1 MKKISYLIAILFFSV
16 LFIFGCSSSD
26 DSSSSDNDVNT
37 AAEDEI
43 VFVVSSVFESLDT
56 IADSSAAAAAE
67 SVSVMFSTSAGCIS
81 TSPDPVDFE
90 APFTVTYSSCD
101 LEESGVLASGTLSF
115 AGTVSGSNITIT
127 ISGTANIIG
136 GGATISKMIFD
147 LSVVAP
153 WNSTTGQI
161 SGEPTS
167 ITGTITADGTSHN
180 AANITWGDGDDIPAI
195 TDPHFVVAGQVDS
208 SSLVIFSKDGSAWG
222 YPNITEIPS
231 SAVTLNDIA
240 CNSASDCVTVG
251 DSGTIFYSSDGIT
264 WNLGNSSIGTNID
277 LMGVSFGANRW
288 VAVGEGPS
296 SSLGTIIYSDNN
308 GITWS
313 ATNVAGVTYGL
324 QDVAYGDGGGATNW
338 VALSPSGKSWMSVDG
353 ISWTMEDLASLYT
366 DQGWMNS
373 ISFGNNTWVAVGD
386 LGCIYYANDPSSV
399 GNWTRTTYSGSL
411 NLSGVA
417 YGNANFI
424 AVGQGVGSFGSTA
437 AVLIV
442 SGDNGQNWVEKSL
455 PSSFTDVN
463 RPLTDVAY
471 GEVRWSALGSWGDH
485 LISSDDGNT
494 WETIALDK
502 YGARAIA
509 HRP

>member
-1 MKKISYLIAILFFSV
+1 MRKISYLITILLFSSLFF
-16 LFIFGCSSSD
+16 FGCSSSD
-26 DSSSSDNDVNT
+26 DSSSSDSDVNT
-37 AAEDEI
+37 AVEDEI
-43 VFVVSSVFESLDT
+43 VFVVDGVFDSLDS
-56 IADSSAAAAAE
+56 IADSSAGAE
-67 SVSVMFSTSAGCIS
+67 SVAVVFSTSNGCIS

-127 ISGTANIIG
+127 ISGTANISG
-136 GGATISKMIFD
+136 GGTTTSEMIFD
-147 LSVVAP
+147 LSIVAP
-153 WNSTTGQI
+153 WDSTTGQF

-167 ITGTITADGTSHN
+167 VTGTVTADGTSYN
-180 AANITWGDGDDIPAI
+180 AADITWEDSDSSSAV
-195 TDPHFVVAGQVDS
+195 TDPHFVVAGQADS
-208 SSLVIFSKDGSAWG
+208 SSFVIYSKDGSAWG
-222 YPNITEIPS
+222 YPNVTEIPDS
-231 SAVTLNDIA
+231 DVTLNDIA

-251 DSGTIFYSSDGIT
+251 DNGTVFYSSDGIT
-264 WNLGNSSIGTNID
+264 WNPGNSNLGPNID

-288 VAVGEGPS
+288 VAVGEGDS

-308 GITWS
+308 GMTWS

-324 QDVAYGDGGGATNW
+324 QDVAYGDGSGATKW

-353 ISWTMEDLASLYT
+353 NSWTMEDLAGLYV

-373 ISFGNNTWVAVGD
+373 ISFGNNTWVAVGN
-386 LGCIYYANDPSSV
+386 LGCIYYANDPSSA

-417 YGNANFI
+417 YGNTNFI
-424 AVGQGVGSFGSTA
+424 AVGQGVGTFGSPA

-442 SGDNGQNWVEKSL
+442 SGDNGLNWVEKSL
-455 PSSFTDVN
+455 PSSFTAVN
-463 RPLTDVAY
+463 HPLIDVAY
-471 GEVRWSALGSWGDH
+471 GEERWSALGSWGDH
-485 LISSDDGNT
+485 LISYDNGST
-494 WETIALDK
+494 WETITLDG